1 MEIARKLV
9 IALMAAVF
17 AFGAVACDARGSVN
31 GEGLEGEIDG
41 EGGEGE
47 GEGEGEGD

>member
-17 AFGAVACDARGSVN
+17 ALGSVACSAEVRGN
-31 GEGLEGEIDG
+31 GDGVEGSIDGEG

-47 GEGEGEGD
+47 GD